1 MALVYEDQAPLAT
14 TAAFV
19 DRVRIALLNYSI
31 TVESED
37 VGGEGEPT
45 EAEHALRLALARR
58 IVNNPMGYG
67 EILVY
72 ALVADG
78 QLVTASTDANIDT
91 QIGLL
96 YTTLATLS

>member
-1 MALVYEDQAPLAT
+1 MALVYEDQSTLAT
-14 TAAFV
+14 TTAFV

-31 TVESED
+31 AVESED
-37 VGGEGEPT
+37 VDGEGEPT
-45 EAEHALRLALARR
+45 TAEHALRLALARR

-67 EILVY
+67 EILIY
-72 ALVADG
+72 SLVADG
-78 QLVTASTDANIDT
+78 QLTGASTDANIDT